1 MAQSR
6 KKTPMPSCSDYRAA
20 IASPLSI
27 KDPTLHGGKPVV
39 LNNRL
44 MMYTGGFCVVF
55 PFQLGNK
62 KYAIRCWH
70 VRVHNVRVRI
80 RKISKKLHLL
90 RLPYFVEFTFKDK
103 AILTSAGL
111 QPIVKMEWVEAD
123 NLKKYIAK
131 NLHDHVLMKKLAAS
145 FLEMVQVLHQN
156 RISHGDLQHG
166 NILVK
171 KDGSLV
177 LVDYDSMYI
186 PELAGQ
192 KEEIKGLPGYQHPA
206 RYANGFLTPY
216 ADYFSEL
223 IIYLSVLALIK
234 MPEIWTELKIED
246 SEEMVFSGKDFM
258 SKGSSPIFKR
268 LLHCNDVLIKSLTKV
283 LIDYCGKISILD
295 LKPLEEVVW
304 PPVNL
309 GSVCYKWVSSMF
321 DSKTQPVFILDI
333 KSISDKW

>member
-1 MAQSR
+1 
-6 KKTPMPSCSDYRAA
+6 MPSCSDYRAA

-27 KDPTLHGGKPVV
+27 KDPSLKGGKPVEQ
-39 LNNRL
+39 NNRL

-55 PFQLGNK
+55 PFQLVNK

-70 VRVHNVRVRI
+70 VKVHNIRARI
-80 RKISKKLHLL
+80 RKISKKLSQLQ
-90 RLPYFVEFTFKDK
+90 LPYFVEFTFKDK
-103 AILTSAGL
+103 AILTASGL

-131 NLHDHVLMKKLAAS
+131 NRHDKVLMKKLADS
-145 FLEMVQVLHQN
+145 FLEMVKVLHKN
-156 RISHGDLQHG
+156 HISHGDLQHG

-177 LVDYDSMYI
+177 LVDYDSMYV
-186 PELAGQ
+186 PELAGE

-206 RYANGFLTPY
+206 RYSNAYVTPY

-223 IIYLSVLALIK
+223 VIYLSILALIK
-234 MPEIWTELKIED
+234 MPELWNELKIED
-246 SEEMVFSGKDFM
+246 SEELIFSGKDFV
-258 SKGSSPIFKR
+258 SKGNSPVFKR
-268 LLHCNDVLIKSLTKV
+268 LLRCNDSLIKSLTKT
-283 LIDYCGKISILD
+283 LIDYCIKNSILD
-295 LKPLEEVVW
+295 LKPLEEVVR
-304 PPVNL
+304 PPATL

-321 DSKTQPVFILDI
+321 DSKKQPVFILDV